1 MNLQLHHPDQD
12 LNPDNHTIQ
21 QIHYAPWIGTRGLN
35 TSPGLATPGGAS
47 LHQCCCR
54 SHNFAS
60 IVANVCC
67 LVQDQPIYGP
77 GAGYM
82 SIR

>member
-21 QIHYAPWIGTRGLN
+21 EIHDAPWISTRSLN

-54 SHNFAS
+54 SHNFVS
-60 IVANVCC
+60 IVANARFSIRDR
-67 LVQDQPIYGP
+67 LIYGLD
-77 GAGYM
+77 AGYLF
-82 SIR
+82 